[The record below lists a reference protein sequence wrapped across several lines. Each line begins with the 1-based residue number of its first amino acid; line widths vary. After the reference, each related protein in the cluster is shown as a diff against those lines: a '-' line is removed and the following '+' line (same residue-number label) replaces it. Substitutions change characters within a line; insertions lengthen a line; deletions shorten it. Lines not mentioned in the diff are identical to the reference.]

1 MKYCIII
8 IIIIIPI
15 LQPVYYQVQFTSS
28 QSKMASMRSEKPIC
42 ATQIYYQHLDRTHVY
57 SK

>member
-1 MKYCIII
+1 MKYCI

-15 LQPVYYQVQFTSS
+15 LQPVYYQVQLTSS

-57 SK
+57 SN